1 MVTYIIVSTLCSAG
15 LFFYNIKKRFT
26 EKISYVL
33 LFLITYAILINVMHD
48 GDGSN
53 IFFGIYL
60 AFPAL
65 FVSMMFTSL
74 LSFPLSAFSDGIN
87 MIFELILEY
96 KLYASIII
104 ALLIGIYFFS
114 N

>member
-1 MVTYIIVSTLCSAG
+1 MATYFIVSTLCSAA

-65 FVSMMFTSL
+65 CVSMMFTSL
-74 LSFPLSAFSDGIN
+74 LSFPLS
-87 MIFELILEY
+87 
-96 KLYASIII
+96 
-104 ALLIGIYFFS
+104 
-114 N
+114 